1 MSELINKHDN
11 CSTIRWKLMAGV
23 SAAALIASGI
33 AATEALASDDGSR
46 PSVWIELGTQ
56 LEQPSGGDAP
66 FNSHFYNHLD
76 PSFTSPA
83 KFQGEL
89 PRAIGPEAKL
99 SFQPAGSDWTVSASI
114 RYGRATSKR
123 STQEKTNPAP
133 LHKVGK
139 YYSASGA
146 YICCSSKPVTP
157 HIVEFADTQ
166 AKHQESYLIV
176 DFQVGK
182 DVGLGFLGRDSS
194 SVFNAGIRFAQF
206 VSKSSV
212 SVKART
218 DIHHYNYI
226 AAFYPY
232 FMSQYPQKYGPGT
245 GFKTFSVVAQSKRS
259 FQALGP
265 SISWDASATL
275 AGRDDSTRLTL
286 DWGVN
291 AALLFGRQK
300 ARTHHESSGHDVP
313 YKIQPYQLTYTNQ
326 ANRTGSRNVTVPN
339 IGGMAGF
346 SIRFPNAKVSL
357 GYRADF
363 FFGAMDTGSDVR
375 STSDVG
381 FHGPFASVSIGLGG

>member
-1 MSELINKHDN
+1 MSELINKQHEGS
-11 CSTIRWKLMAGV
+11 STRWKLMASA
-23 SAAALIASGI
+23 SAAALIASGV
-33 AATEALASDDGSR
+33 AAAQARASENGSR
-46 PSVWIELGTQ
+46 PTVWIELGTQ
-56 LEQPSGGDAP
+56 LEGSNGGDAP
-66 FNSHFYNHLD
+66 FDSNLYSRLD
-76 PSFTSPA
+76 PSLSSPA

-89 PRAIGPEAKL
+89 PWAIGPEAKL
-99 SFQPAGSDWTVSASI
+99 TFQPAGSDWDFSASV

-123 STQEKTNPAP
+123 STQERTNPAQ
-133 LHKVGK
+133 LQKVGK
-139 YYSASGA
+139 YYNSTGA
-146 YICCSSKPVTP
+146 YICCTTKPVTP
-157 HIVEFADTQ
+157 HILEFSDVQ

-206 VSKSSV
+206 ISKSSV

-232 FMSQYPQKYGPGT
+232 FLSLYPQKYGPGT
-245 GFKTFSVVAQSKRS
+245 GFRTFSVAAQSQRS
-259 FQALGP
+259 FQAVGP

-275 AGRDDSTRLTL
+275 AGHADEARLTF

-300 ARTHHESSGHDVP
+300 ARTHHESSAHNVP

-326 ANRTGSRNVTVPN
+326 GNRADSRNVTVPN
-339 IGGMAGF
+339 VGGMAGF

-363 FFGAMDTGSDVR
+363 FFGAMDTGYDAR
-375 STSDVG
+375 STSDVN
-381 FHGPFASVSIGLGG
+381 FHGPFATISIGLGG